1 MNRRDFISLLGG
13 AAAAWP
19 LAARAQQPAMPVI
32 GFVGI
37 RSPSADAQLLV
48 SFRHGL
54 SDGGFVEGRNVAVE
68 YHYVEGQFDRLPS
81 LSADRVRRQ
90 VAVIVTTGGVR
101 AALAAK
107 AATTTIRIVFSTGGD
122 PVAEGLV
129 HSLNR
134 NYPPTAARLAPYGR
148 GNPALLG
155 L

>member
-1 MNRRDFISLLGG
+1 MVASSKAEMLQSNITTLKVNSIGCPCCRPIGSAVR
-13 AAAAWP
+13 WP
-19 LAARAQQPAMPVI
+19 
-32 GFVGI
+32 
-37 RSPSADAQLLV
+37 
-48 SFRHGL
+48 
-54 SDGGFVEGRNVAVE
+54 
-68 YHYVEGQFDRLPS
+68 
-81 LSADRVRRQ
+81 
-90 VAVIVTTGGVR
+90 IVTTGGVR